1 MTGNVHK
8 YTKCSQETYTHVQTI
23 VGKCKGGD
31 TWHVPPPPIQDIVYS
46 ALTLPST
53 SISGGSR
60 GGGSVGSMEP
70 LQCITLVHIH
80 RAIPH
85 LQELRSYS
93 ITDLSR
99 AHYQYALEE
108 VFARSAAYSL
118 AQILHASAGGN
129 YTLFISDRTSYVIYI
144 YSWL

>member
-1 MTGNVHK
+1 MVEVNGKNIHMTGNVHK

-23 VGKCKGGD
+23 VGMCKGGD
-31 TWHVPPPPIQDIVYS
+31 TWQFPPPPPIQDIVYS
-46 ALTLPST
+46 ALILPST

-60 GGGSVGSMEP
+60 EGGGVCA

-93 ITDLSR
+93 LTDLSR
-99 AHYQYALEE
+99 AHYQYICTRRSLRALC
-108 VFARSAAYSL
+108 R
-118 AQILHASAGGN
+118 I
-129 YTLFISDRTSYVIYI
+129 FISANFACERGR
-144 YSWL
+144 